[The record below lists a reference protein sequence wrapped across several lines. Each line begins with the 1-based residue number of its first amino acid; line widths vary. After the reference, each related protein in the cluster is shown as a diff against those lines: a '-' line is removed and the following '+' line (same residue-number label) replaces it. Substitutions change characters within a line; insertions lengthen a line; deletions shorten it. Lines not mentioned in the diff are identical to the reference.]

1 MNTRTASFLPRLV
14 QFLLLLLAGALL
26 ARAADSPTVIYST
39 LRLNGAAFSNVVV
52 QLTPI
57 QLSTMSN
64 SIVAP
69 FTYSNVTRYDG
80 TLTITS
86 VVPQSY
92 RVTLRYSTGITSFTN
107 CFTGLTGTIY
117 ASDYICGASPTNGLI
132 AYSTAQADALFALRT
147 NAIRMQTN
155 GVSVAAGYTNL
166 NWSSGVT
173 GYLSGATLVLG
184 VNASGGGGDAGG
196 TNARQFGSLILTN
209 LSGTGALTNAA
220 AFQPASTTLSNLA
233 GTGALTNSAQFVE
246 SGSGSAS
253 NLNVRS
259 LNGVNSL
266 ALTVNTNSLVVTN
279 GRVGIGTN
287 APARPLDVAGTISAG
302 AGSATQP
309 SYAFNS
315 DTNSGFY
322 SSSDDV
328 LNVTVGG
335 TRSYLWTG
343 TILGANNNSVIG
355 WYSAGFGAFDTG
367 MYRVGAGTN
376 GISSSSAVAP
386 SGSIIASN
394 HIFTGLA
401 HFRTNTVNTPPT
413 AAQIGMGGFIYWN
426 SNGTPWVSRCLDG
439 STVESKSIF

>member
-1 MNTRTASFLPRLV
+1 MVAVVALELAMNTPTMNTRTASILPRLV
-14 QFLLLLLAGALL
+14 QTLILLLAGALL

-52 QLTPI
+52 QVTPI
-57 QLSTMSN
+57 QLSTLSN

-69 FTYSNVTRYDG
+69 FSYSNVTRADG
-80 TLTITS
+80 TLTITNI
-86 VVPQSY
+86 VPQSY
-92 RVTLRYSTGITSFTN
+92 RVTMRYQTGIATFTN

-117 ASDYICGASPTNGLI
+117 ASDYICGATPTNSLI

-173 GYLSGATLVLG
+173 GYVSGATLVLG
-184 VNASGGGGDAGG
+184 VSSAGSSVD
-196 TNARQFGSLILTN
+196 TNAFQPASATLTN
-209 LSGTGALTNAA
+209 LSGTGALTN
-220 AFQPASTTLSNLA
+220 
-233 GTGALTNSAQFVE
+233 SAQFVA

-259 LNGVNSL
+259 LNGVDSL

-287 APARPLDVAGTISAG
+287 APGAALDVNGAVNFNGNMRGQSGSQFAITENGATPAGDRAIVMFDGGTPTIALSGRLQFNATG
-302 AGSATQP
+302 LDAGSG
-309 SYAFNS
+309 
-315 DTNSGFY
+315 DT
-322 SSSDDV
+322 
-328 LNVTVGG
+328 
-335 TRSYLWTG
+335 
-343 TILGANNNSVIG
+343 VI
-355 WYSAGFGAFDTG
+355 
-367 MYRVGAGTN
+367 YRHGSGTN
-376 GISSSSAVAP
+376 GVGTTASTPA
-386 SGSIIASN
+386 GSIIASN

-401 HFRTNTVNTPPT
+401 HFRTNTVNTAPT
-413 AAQIGMGGFIYWN
+413 AAQIGMGGFIFWN